1 MDKNTRAI
9 KPIYE
14 KENQQKFVNKRT
26 DLLAS
31 LHNIKLP
38 LQHSQS
44 YKENQFQSV
53 PIINSFAVDT
63 ESLPDLCSERE
74 YKFTKQPKQLTLTE
88 EFCKVYGSQVEYAL
102 SRSSYKGKFL
112 ASHKI
117 DATLRA
123 RMLDWMVEVMGSYNF
138 QNKTYFAGVDIMD
151 RYFTACIEP
160 IVPAQ
165 LHILGVQSMFIA
177 TKM

>member
-1 MDKNTRAI
+1 MDRSCRGM

-44 YKENQFQSV
+44 LKDNQFQSV
-53 PIINSFAVDT
+53 PLGSSISSEPVVDQIH
-63 ESLPDLCSERE
+63 SYRD
-74 YKFTKQPKQLTLTE
+74 YKFTKQAKQISLTE
-88 EFCKVYGSQVEYAL
+88 DYCKLYGQQVENIL
-102 SRSSYKGKFL
+102 RKDSPKGKFL
-112 ASHKI
+112 SNHKI
-117 DATLRA
+117 DGVLRA
-123 RMLDWMVEVMGSYNF
+123 RMLDWMVEVMSSYHF
-138 QNKTYFAGVDIMD
+138 QNKTYFAGVEIMD
-151 RYFTACIEP
+151 RFCAVCP
-160 IVPAQ
+160 DVLVPTQ